1 MTTWLHEWLFRRPS
15 REDSRCRRTR
25 DLQEPG
31 GPHLRRKPLLGEA
44 LREES
49 RPRRISSPE
58 EEPRICSEAGR
69 ESHEAAGGG
78 PEAQAFR
85 HPPRARRLHTR
96 PHGAL
101 GESLDDLPRH
111 SPDRIEQE
119 KGGRS
124 ATERDEF
131 QRAAWRVTVAAAVEP
146 ERLLFVDECGVHTS
160 LAPIYGYAPKDER
173 LHLPVPRNRGKN
185 TTLLSSMTTGGMGPS
200 LAVEGATTAR
210 VFETYVEKV
219 LVPSLRAGQVVMM
232 DNLSA
237 HRPKRIRELIEQ
249 QGCELLYLPAY
260 SSDYNPIEEA
270 FSKIKNLLLRKAA
283 ARSKEALVEAIGQAL
298 SAVTAADA
306 RGFFEHAGYP
316 PTAHLL

>member
-15 REDSRCRRTR
+15 TEGSRCRRTW

-31 GPHLRRKPLLGEA
+31 GPHLRREPLLSEA

-58 EEPRICSEAGR
+58 EEPRIFSEAGR

-78 PEAQAFR
+78 PEAEAFR
-85 HPPRARRLHTR
+85 HPPRAPRLHTR
-96 PHGAL
+96 PHGGL
-101 GESLDDLPRH
+101 GESLDNLPRH
-111 SPDRIEQE
+111 SPDWIKQE

-131 QRAAWRVTVAAAVEP
+131 ERAAWRVLVAAAVEP

-160 LAPIYGYAPKDER
+160 LAPIYGYAPRDER

-219 LVPSLRAGQVVMM
+219 LVPSLRAGQIVVM

-237 HRPKRIRELIEQ
+237 HRPRRIRELIEQ

-260 SSDYNPIEEA
+260 SPDYNPIEEA
-270 FSKIKNLLLRKAA
+270 FAKIKNLLRKAA
-283 ARSKEALVEAIGQAL
+283 VRSKGALVEAIGQAL
-298 SAVTAADA
+298 SAVTIEDA
-306 RGFFEHAGYP
+306 LGYFEHAGYR
-316 PTAHLL
+316 PTGQLL